1 MTAMH
6 KLRGLALAGT
16 MTLAAGAAQ
25 AEPVKFEFWYGLT
38 GDLSERIQEMCT
50 TFNGSQD
57 KYQAVCTS
65 QGDYEAALQN
75 AIAAFRAKKQP
86 TILQVFDAGTADL
99 MLSGAFLPA
108 PELMEK
114 AGHEVNWD
122 DYFKGIAN
130 YYATSKGQLY
140 SFPFNSS
147 TAVLY
152 WNKDAFQKI
161 GWSEAPETYEEVE
174 KAARALKE
182 AGYACPYAYDVDP
195 WQFMEQFSAVH
206 DLPIATKNN
215 GYDGLDAELVVNKTR
230 FVDHVAFFKRM
241 TDEGLFQLKEYG
253 QARLQ
258 SFMNNECMMMQ
269 SSIADHGT
277 VGKTMPD
284 GVQWDVAMVPVWEGT
299 ARKNSLVGGASLWAL
314 AGNSAE
320 QYDAAAAFF
329 NFIAKPE
336 QALWWSTVTGY
347 IPVTNSGFDYM
358 KSNGFYDKAPYKG
371 REVAIQSLTFTP
383 PTANSRGIRL
393 GGYTQIRKE
402 FRDAVT
408 GIMAGTSGVQEG
420 LDAAVERG
428 NAILR
433 RFEKT
438 YAGKQLP

>member
-1 MTAMH
+1 MTVMQR
-6 KLRGLALAGT
+6 LRGLALAGGVV
-16 MTLAAGAAQ
+16 LSAGAAQ
-25 AEPVKFEFWYGLT
+25 AEPVTFEFWYGLT
-38 GDLSERIQEMCT
+38 GDLSERIQEMCQS
-50 TFNGSQD
+50 FNASQD
-57 KYQAVCTS
+57 QYQAVCTS

-75 AIAAFRAKKQP
+75 AIAAFRANQQP
-86 TILQVFDAGTADL
+86 TVLQVFDVGTADL
-99 MLSGAFLPA
+99 MLSGAFVPA
-108 PELMEK
+108 PELMK
-114 AGHEVNWD
+114 QAGHEVNWD
-122 DYFKGIAN
+122 DYFKGIAD
-130 YYATSKGQLY
+130 YYATSSGELY

-152 WNKDAFQKI
+152 WNKDAFAKA
-161 GWSEAPETYEEVE
+161 GLTEAPKTYEEVE
-174 KAARALKE
+174 QAARALKE

-215 GYDGLDAELVVNKTR
+215 GYDGLDAELVVNQTR

-284 GVQWDVAMVPVWEGT
+284 GVQWGVAMVPVWEGT

-314 AGNSAE
+314 AGNSPE
-320 QYDAAAAFF
+320 QYEGAAAFF
-329 NFIAKPE
+329 AFLAKPE
-336 QALWWSTVTGY
+336 QAEWWSTVTGY
-347 IPVTNSGFDYM
+347 IPVTNSGFEYM
-358 KSNGFYDKAPYKG
+358 KSKGFYDQAPYQG
-371 REVAIQSLTFTP
+371 REVAIQSLTYTP
-383 PTANSRGIRL
+383 PSANSRGIRL
-393 GGYTQIRKE
+393 GGFTQIRKE
-402 FRDAVT
+402 ARDALT

-420 LDAAVERG
+420 LDALVERG

-438 YAGKQLP
+438 YAGKTLP